1 MTLRQRQSVFLKN
14 VAKLILWAFE
24 NGYEL
29 TGGELMRT
37 TDQQLLYYHGLRLE
51 RVKGEIKLLAS
62 HKLSKTMNSDHLSKL
77 AIDLFLFKDG
87 KYLTDK
93 ESHRP
98 LHEYWKTL
106 NENNYS
112 GYEWGWDFNHFGM
125 KEK

>member
-1 MTLRQRQSVFLKN
+1 M
-14 VAKLILWAFE
+14 AKLILWAFG

-51 RVKGEIKLLAS
+51 MVKGEIKLLGS